1 LAIDSFELRG
11 NPEVP
16 KDAHTVFVFNL
27 PFAIP
32 IPDGIYQMKIG
43 TSTAEISVK
52 RVQREKIEGFEGS
65 GTVQLRFDK
74 YGKSSFSHI
83 ALKLPWIVDFSEIGR
98 KPILLGDVP
107 PRRKAKEIALRY
119 LNRFIE
125 AVRYVTGE
133 YWVEPARYQDVLA
146 YETFY
151 WDGKNKYPASLA
163 LLDSGVGGIRLGT
176 GHPFQVEKE
185 KIEKLNDV
193 LKNES
198 EIDASKIFILNAKD
212 SCLQED
218 FRLAIVETV
227 TALEIVL
234 YKFIRLQGQEL
245 KIPKDE
251 LEGVIKDVGLTGNI
265 SVVLKMLT
273 KGLEQIDEDITRKC
287 KGAIKIRNK
296 ILHEGLRDIS
306 STDTEERILAVE
318 QMIAY
323 LEKLIAQIK

>member
-1 LAIDSFELRG
+1 MAVDSFELKG
-11 NPEVP
+11 KSEVP
-16 KDAHTVFVFNL
+16 QDAHTVFVFSL

-32 IPDGIYQMKIG
+32 VPDGIYPVKIG
-43 TSTAEISVK
+43 THTAEISVK

-65 GTVQLRFDK
+65 GTVQLMFDK
-74 YGKSSFSHI
+74 YGKSSFSRI
-83 ALKLPWIVDFSEIGR
+83 ALKLPWKIDFSEIGR

-125 AVRYVTGE
+125 VVRYVTGE

-146 YETFY
+146 YEAFY
-151 WDGKNKYPASLA
+151 WDGKNKYPATLT

-185 KIEKLNDV
+185 KIEKLNGT
-193 LKNES
+193 LKNEL

-218 FRLAIVETV
+218 FRLAVVETV

-234 YKFIRLQGQEL
+234 YKFIRLQGQKL
-245 KIPKDE
+245 KIPKNE
-251 LEGVIKDVGLTGNI
+251 LEGFIQDVGLTGNI

-273 KGLEQIDEDITRKC
+273 KGFEQIDEGVTRKC
-287 KGAIKIRNK
+287 RGAIKIRNR

-306 STDTEERILAVE
+306 STDTEERIVAVE

-323 LEKLIAQIK
+323 LEKLIAQIE